1 MSKENTEKSGTV
13 LVSWDFSNGK
23 DEGILLVG
31 EQKNHITVT
40 IVNAFKGEEAY
51 ALYEKLTKIQPWK
64 GKEIPNA

>member
-1 MSKENTEKSGTV
+1 MIKENTEKSGTV

-31 EQKNHITVT
+31 EQKNHTVT

-51 ALYEKLTKIQPWK
+51 VLYEKLTKIQPWK